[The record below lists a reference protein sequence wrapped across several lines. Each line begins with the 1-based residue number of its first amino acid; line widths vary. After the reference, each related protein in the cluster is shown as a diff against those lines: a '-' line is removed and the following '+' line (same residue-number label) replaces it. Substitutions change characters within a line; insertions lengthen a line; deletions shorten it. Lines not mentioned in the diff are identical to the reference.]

1 MQLLGSHPDSAPVY
15 HFLYSYVGT
24 HTFGDLA
31 AYSDWKLA
39 FKMFLQEHGIGVK
52 GKKGEKMQF
61 FHPRKRKPHQA
72 SPKMFYD
79 KVTEASYFFSFAF
92 SPF

>member
-1 MQLLGSHPDSAPVY
+1 MQLLCSHPDSAPVY

-39 FKMFLQEHGIGVK
+39 FKMFLQEHGIGEK
-52 GKKGEKMQF
+52 GKKGEKNATIAYPA
-61 FHPRKRKPHQA
+61 HKKRKENHTRHHL
-72 SPKMFYD
+72 K
-79 KVTEASYFFSFAF
+79 YFVSK
-92 SPF
+92 P

>member
-39 FKMFLQEHGIGVK
+39 FKMFLQEHGIGEK
-52 GKKGEKMQF
+52 GKKGGKKCDDNFSTPEKEKKTI
-61 FHPRKRKPHQA
+61 PGI
-72 SPKMFYD
+72 
-79 KVTEASYFFSFAF
+79 T
-92 SPF
+92 